1 MDKVVT
7 VEQALAGVTDGATLA
22 VGGFGLCGLPSTW
35 IAALHRSTVT
45 DLRIVSNKCGIG
57 DWGLG
62 LLLGDRRI
70 SRVTAS
76 YVGRTRE
83 FARQYLASELEVEP
97 IPQGTLAEGCARAD
111 AGFPRSTRQPVPAPS
126 PPTPG
131 ELKCCPTRSTAGS
144 HFTWSA
150 SPTPGSPSAR
160 CSTSTHFPTTAKPTE
175 STNSCSQRHPCPS
188 PARRGVRFR
197 R

>member
-1 MDKVVT
+1 MDKVDT
-7 VEQALAGVTDGATLA
+7 VEQVLAGVTDGATLA

-45 DLRIVSNKCGIG
+45 DLRIVSNKCGID

-62 LLLGDRRI
+62 LLLGDRQI

-83 FARQYLASELEVEP
+83 FARQYLASELEVEL

-111 AGFPRSTRQPVPAPS
+111 AGFPRSTRQPVPAPLQEAGVAVRAVARPAS
-126 PPTPG
+126 TITTPRLAKWPLAVCG
-131 ELKCCPTRSTAGS
+131 ITRRDNR
-144 HFTWSA
+144 SA
-150 SPTPGSPSAR
+150 A
-160 CSTSTHFPTTAKPTE
+160 A
-175 STNSCSQRHPCPS
+175 
-188 PARRGVRFR
+188 
-197 R
+197 